1 MSAEPRRLGCSL
13 IALPRPTPAE
23 RATEALTHYSSPLIF
38 CTASRSSVSMDR
50 ERGSV
55 GITQLSVFAAAGG
68 VAIAFRN
75 RKAIGKR

>member
-1 MSAEPRRLGCSL
+1 
-13 IALPRPTPAE
+13 
-23 RATEALTHYSSPLIF
+23 
-38 CTASRSSVSMDR
+38 MDR